1 MLKNHIKIA
10 MFGII
15 ASCAVL
21 PLLSI
26 QPKTIV
32 VPAGGDLQAA
42 INASVYGDTIV
53 VEKGGAFGPLLVTQ
67 SGITITTSGTLPA
80 AGSRPDSTLENQF
93 PKVVANTSAP
103 ALEFAADVHDV
114 KLSGLIIT
122 NVGGN
127 VFTDELILIGS
138 RSSGGSIPQANKP
151 HNISFDQCWVREATN
166 DTTTP
171 DAATTTAD
179 RGFDVSAPF
188 VSITNSRIRGFR
200 AYKGLGATSGAEA
213 SNAILLAGATNFTVT
228 NSDLESWFVP
238 VFASAIADSPNKA
251 TLSTVSFNP
260 TTNVGSATFSNV
272 QNLTTGE
279 IVAFKVS
286 GGHTPQTNNAHPNE
300 SVVFQ
305 VGKVTAIAGNVVTY
319 QGWGTFDGDLK
330 GGNPLTQAPDSPGLA
345 QWKGFTNQNITIQRN
360 IISTPFNASEKIWIT
375 SGGSP
380 TTQPRATQSNTGNA
394 PKSAIELK
402 SCSNCLIDG
411 NTQDGWYTSF
421 VLMTPRNQGNTLTSG
436 GAPWAG
442 DFDIRITNNFVR
454 RMQNW
459 DRIYSLSLGGPQLED
474 NEYSN
479 VRSGPVLIANN
490 LFAGGMDAA
499 LSSMGAADNV
509 TYVHNTYPGST
520 ATGGSMIVA
529 QGAQSANFTFQ
540 NNILSNNQY
549 GMNCQIAGGCTWPGK
564 IQSNNV
570 ISDNRTPDTKIGDGP
585 LRYPGDFVVAS
596 QSAVGWTDPTNGN
609 YRLLP
614 SSPFKGKASDGKDP
628 GVDMDQLLAALGGIL
643 PSPTPTPTVQPS
655 PTPTVT
661 PTPGPTPPDSN
672 RVTVDVNGVVV
683 RSQPLSSSP
692 GIGTQNAGSAGTLQT
707 PCVPDTASGKT
718 FCFVAFDNQT
728 NGSGLGVSGWLTQEH
743 LVFLNPQPSPTPS
756 PSPSPS
762 PTPIPTGTFKFLC
775 TFDKSSA
782 TLVCVPVP

>member
-1 MLKNHIKIA
+1 MIKHHIRILIT
-10 MFGII
+10 GILV
-15 ASCAVL
+15 SCGILSLLVAVH
-21 PLLSI
+21 SR
-26 QPKTIV
+26 PKTLIV
-32 VPAGGDLQAA
+32 HSGDNLQAA
-42 INASVYGDTIV
+42 VDSANPGDVIV
-53 VEKGGAFGPLLVTQ
+53 VQAGASFPSLIITK
-67 SGITITTSGTLPA
+67 SNITITTSGTLPA
-80 AGSRPDSTLENQF
+80 GARPGPISEAQM
-93 PKVVANTSAP
+93 PKIIANGETP

-114 KLSGLIIT
+114 NLSGLIVT

-127 VFTDELILIGS
+127 VFTAELVLIGA
-138 RSSGGSIPQANKP
+138 RSSGGSIPQVNKP
-151 HNISFDQCWVREATN
+151 HHISFDQCWVREATN
-166 DTTTP
+166 DTSTP

-179 RGFDVSAPF
+179 RGFDISAPF
-188 VSITNSRIRGFR
+188 VSMTNSRVRGFR
-200 AYKGLGATSGAEA
+200 AYKGLAATSGAES
-213 SNAILLAGATNFTVT
+213 SNAILLAGASNFTVT
-228 NSDLESWFVP
+228 NTDLEAWFVP

-251 TLSTVSFNP
+251 TLSTANFNT
-260 TTNVGSATFSNV
+260 TTNIGSATFSNA
-272 QNLTTGE
+272 QNLTTSDL
-279 IVAFKVS
+279 VAFKVS
-286 GGHTPQTNNAHPNE
+286 GGHTPQTNNAHPSE

-360 IISTPFNASEKIWIT
+360 TISTPFNASEKIWIA

-380 TTQPRATQSNTGNA
+380 TTLPRATQSNTGNA

-459 DRIYSLSLGGPQLED
+459 DRIYSPSLGGPQLED

-529 QGAQSANFTFQ
+529 QGAQSANFIFQ

-549 GMNCQIAGGCTWPGK
+549 GVNCQIASGCTWPGK
-564 IQSNNV
+564 IQGNNV

-596 QSAVGWTDPTNGN
+596 QSAVGWTDPANGN

-614 SSPFKGKASDGKDP
+614 ISPFKGKASDGKDP
-628 GVDMDQLLAALGGIL
+628 GVDIDQLLAALGGTL
-643 PSPTPTPTVQPS
+643 PSPT

-661 PTPGPTPPDSN
+661 PTPGPTPPASN

-683 RSQPLSSSP
+683 RSQALSSSP
-692 GIGTQNAGSAGTLQT
+692 GIGTQNAGSQGTLQM
-707 PCVPDTASGKT
+707 PCIPDSASGKT

-743 LVFLNPQPSPTPS
+743 LVFLNPQPSPTPT
-756 PSPSPS
+756 PSPTPS

-775 TFDKSSA
+775 TFDRSSA
-782 TLVCVPVP
+782 TLICAAVP